1 MRADANDRL
10 VSELDGA
17 TALASK
23 RQRPTLAIQGSTRA
37 GVFGRDESERVWVG
51 EWKWRVGREGER
63 DVGGREAGER
73 WEKVGGGAESV
84 FSCDSSVVIKAGRCI
99 PWGAWLSVC
108 DC

>member
-51 EWKWRVGREGER
+51 EWKWRVGREG
-63 DVGGREAGER
+63 GGREVGE
-73 WEKVGGGAESV
+73 GGRGSGVCV
-84 FSCDSSVVIKAGRCI
+84 FM
-99 PWGAWLSVC
+99 
-108 DC
+108 